1 MHENKQNCIPPPRF
15 CYCVYHLS
23 VANDGPQSLHAKW
36 THSIPLPCVDGQ
48 SKRIILSHLFVELKK
63 GDLRMRATTPVKLIK
78 LAYIHKEL
86 LLAAMHTQHTNKH
99 IVDACM
105 SAGPLYVLLPRASQP
120 TYYVPRP

>member
-1 MHENKQNCIPPPRF
+1 M
-15 CYCVYHLS
+15 
-23 VANDGPQSLHAKW
+23 
-36 THSIPLPCVDGQ
+36 
-48 SKRIILSHLFVELKK
+48 SHLFVELKK
-63 GDLRMRATTPVKLIK
+63 GDLRIRATTPVKLIK